1 MMDLTTE
8 YLGLDLDHPIVASAG
23 PLTGHLD
30 TLRRLAAAG
39 AAAVVLPSLFE
50 EEIVRTIREQER
62 FFGAGTESF
71 AEALT
76 YLPDIAHDPAGVDH
90 HIRLVEDA
98 KAALDVPVIASLN
111 GSSSGGWTWY
121 ARALVDAGADA
132 LELNVYLV
140 AADPDDRAADIEAR
154 YLDLVA
160 AVRAAVTVPLAV
172 KISPFFTA
180 TANVAR
186 RLADAGADG
195 LVLFNRFYQPDIDLD
210 TLDVTPSMTL
220 STSADLRLP
229 LRWIGLL
236 HGRLPVSLAAS
247 GGVHTPTDVVK
258 VLLAGADVA
267 MSTSALLRHGPEHL
281 TVLLDGLRTWLEDG
295 GYASVAQM
303 RGSVSARSVRD
314 PDAFERASYVEALLR
329 HADRTRPSSWHER
342 GQD

>member
-1 MMDLTTE
+1 MTDLSTE
-8 YLGLDLDHPIVASAG
+8 YLGLDLDSPLVASAG

-62 FFGAGTESF
+62 FLGAGTESF
-71 AEALT
+71 AEALS
-76 YLPDIAHDPAGVDH
+76 YLPDIAHDRAGVDG

-132 LELNVYLV
+132 LELNVYFV
-140 AADPDDRAADIEAR
+140 AADADDRAADVEAR
-154 YLDLVA
+154 YHDLIT

-180 TANVAR
+180 MANVAH
-186 RLADAGADG
+186 RLAGAGADG
-195 LVLFNRFYQPDIDLD
+195 LVLFNRFYQPDIDLE

-236 HGRLPVSLAAS
+236 HGRVPVSLAAS
-247 GGVHTPTDVVK
+247 GGIHTPTDVVK
-258 VLLAGADVA
+258 VLLAGANVA

-281 TVLLDGLRTWLEDG
+281 TVLLDGLTTWLDEG

-314 PDAFERASYVEALLR
+314 PDAFERANYVEALLR
-329 HADRTRPSSWHER
+329 HADRTQPSSW
-342 GQD
+342 D